1 MTKYYIESK
10 YKDFLLTKVSGSN
23 KKHSIGLINK
33 SAKNIQDFFNSTNFK
48 KNECPFTQSELDIL
62 VAKNILYFFEQE
74 GCYFIT
80 YKGLVALEYDLE
92 ESYSVDCYLNDVNI
106 VFFEKNIKMK
116 DEPLKVKDK
125 VILLTTIGLCAFS
138 ANCSFSVDETN
149 KYDFRDA
156 ANFAIDI
163 LKEYN
168 KKNINELEKMWESK
182 IVGEDSILSTSR
194 RLDEIPKKT
203 GNIFKTPSGNKHGIY
218 VDILTEDGAIDD
230 NRTVFLFRKIFGK
243 NSLDLNRKQSIVNT
257 LNEIEK
263 KSFTL
268 INSECTIDRIE
279 ITIMLRDIIIEKL

>member
-1 MTKYYIESK
+1 
-10 YKDFLLTKVSGSN
+10 
-23 KKHSIGLINK
+23 
-33 SAKNIQDFFNSTNFK
+33 
-48 KNECPFTQSELDIL
+48 
-62 VAKNILYFFEQE
+62 
-74 GCYFIT
+74 
-80 YKGLVALEYDLE
+80 
-92 ESYSVDCYLNDVNI
+92 
-106 VFFEKNIKMK
+106 
-116 DEPLKVKDK
+116 
-125 VILLTTIGLCAFS
+125 LCAFS

>member
-168 KKNINELEKMWESK
+168 KKDINELEKMWESK

-243 NSLDLNRKQSIVNT
+243 NSLDLNRKQSIVNA